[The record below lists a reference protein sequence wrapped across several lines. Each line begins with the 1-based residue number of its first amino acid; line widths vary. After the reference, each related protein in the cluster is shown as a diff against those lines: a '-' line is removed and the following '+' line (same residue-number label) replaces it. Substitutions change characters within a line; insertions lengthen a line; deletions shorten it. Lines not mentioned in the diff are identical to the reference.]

1 MQLNHNSYSIL
12 YHCKTHVTLFNFII
26 SKDFWNRSKLTHSE
40 PKFFCD
46 LCEYKTFSED
56 RLNYHMQKHKGE
68 EHRCDE
74 CDFVTFTAKLLQ
86 NHKSNNHMERPFKCD
101 FCDHRV
107 NREAELLDHIRH
119 HHTMERP
126 FKCDQCEMAFS
137 SKIKLTRHK
146 VRFSLIAF
154 ILNIGGCDL
163 TCEWNFLNG
172 PKIEE
177 TITSGSFAV
186 EK

>member
-1 MQLNHNSYSIL
+1 
-12 YHCKTHVTLFNFII
+12 
-26 SKDFWNRSKLTHSE
+26 
-40 PKFFCD
+40 
-46 LCEYKTFSED
+46 
-56 RLNYHMQKHKGE
+56 MQKHKGE

-146 VRFSLIAF
+146 ARFSLIAY
-154 ILNIGGCDL
+154 ILNMVGCDGI
-163 TCEWNFLNG
+163 F
-172 PKIEE
+172 
-177 TITSGSFAV
+177 
-186 EK
+186 